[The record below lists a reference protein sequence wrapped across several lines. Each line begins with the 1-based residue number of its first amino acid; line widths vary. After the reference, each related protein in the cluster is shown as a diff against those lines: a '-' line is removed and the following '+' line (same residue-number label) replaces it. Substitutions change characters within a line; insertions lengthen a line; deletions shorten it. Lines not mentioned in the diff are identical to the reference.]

1 MERISRVAMDISLDI
16 AAPPAAV
23 WALLDPRRMGE
34 VSPMCTGA
42 RWPEGVDGPAVGVRF
57 QGTNT
62 NGWHHWRTTATIV
75 AAEPERELAWA
86 VSSLGFAVSQWGYRL
101 APLPDGG
108 TRLTET
114 WRDCRTSP
122 ILHLK
127 PVVRAVTGAKDVP
140 AMVEAGIRT
149 TLAQLKAAAEAAARA
164 DLTPCHG
171 VPPAGSVTPCH
182 GVPPAGSVTLY
193 QV

>member
-1 MERISRVAMDISLDI
+1 MDSISRVAMDVSVEV
-16 AAPPAAV
+16 AAPPAVV

-42 RWPEGVDGPAVGVRF
+42 RWPEGTDAPAVGVRF

-62 NGWHHWRTTATIV
+62 NRWHHWNTTATIV
-75 AAEPERELAWA
+75 AAVPGRELAWA

-101 APLPDGG
+101 EPLPCGG

-127 PVVRAVTGAKDVP
+127 PVVRLVTGTRDVP
-140 AMVEAGIRT
+140 AMVEAGIRG
-149 TLAQLKAAAEAAARA
+149 TLARVKAAAEAQAA
-164 DLTPCHG
+164 
-171 VPPAGSVTPCH
+171 AG
-182 GVPPAGSVTLY
+182 
-193 QV
+193 